1 MNDFELIEALLR
13 KNGAVYGANGQNYFL
28 IYRSDAKKYFALI
41 VEHKANDFTLY
52 QMLVNLTKKIG
63 ENNMYVVLSFEEAEK
78 LLKRLKIIF

>member
-13 KNGAVYGANGQNYFL
+13 KNGAIYGANGHNYFL

-41 VEHKANDFTLY
+41 VESKANDFSLY

-63 ENNMYVVLSFEEAEK
+63 ENNMYVVLSFEEAET